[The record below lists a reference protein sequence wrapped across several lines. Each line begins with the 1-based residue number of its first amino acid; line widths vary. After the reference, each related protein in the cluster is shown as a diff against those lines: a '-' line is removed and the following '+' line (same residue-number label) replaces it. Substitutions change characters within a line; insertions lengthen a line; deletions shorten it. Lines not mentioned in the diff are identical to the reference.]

1 MGKIVTVEYIDDF
14 DEVQVGAEVVDIVD
28 FSYRGKDY
36 SLVLNAE
43 NGAQFDKD
51 MARYIGA
58 AKKAQAREARAARK
72 KTQPEPR
79 AAKSKAAPRSAAK
92 AAARKSAARKP
103 AAPETAAKRPV
114 APKTARKAAAPDPQ
128 RAQAI
133 RQWARENGH
142 KVSARGRISA
152 VVIDAYDAAQ

>member
-1 MGKIVTVEYIDDF
+1 MGKVVTVEYIDDF
-14 DEVQVGAEVVDIVD
+14 DGVVVDAEVVDIVD
-28 FSYRGKDY
+28 FSYRGKEY

-58 AKKAQAREARAARK
+58 AKKAQARDARAARK

-79 AAKSKAAPRSAAK
+79 AAQVKAGRQSATK
-92 AAARKSAARKP
+92 AGARKSAGPRPVPKTAARKP
-103 AAPETAAKRPV
+103 AV
-114 APKTARKAAAPDPQ
+114 PKTARKAAAPDPQ

-133 RQWARENGH
+133 RQWARDNGH

>member
-14 DEVQVGAEVVDIVD
+14 DEVVVGAEVVDIVD
-28 FSYRGKDY
+28 FSYRGKEY

-58 AKKAQAREARAARK
+58 AKKAQARDARAARK
-72 KTQPEPR
+72 ATQPEPR
-79 AAKSKAAPRSAAK
+79 AAQSAAARQTTTK
-92 AAARKSAARKP
+92 AGARKSAARKP
-103 AAPETAAKRPV
+103 VAKTAARRPA

-128 RAQAI
+128 RAQKI
-133 RQWARENGH
+133 RQWARDNGH

-152 VVIDAYDAAQ
+152 EVIDAYDASQ